1 MGLKAELKT
10 ENIGVL
16 LTTIFYGIAGI
27 VCFAILAITAEYRL
41 IHVALMGIISL
52 ATAYGLFRRRRWAL
66 WSAFVLFFTNT
77 AFALSMLYYTMGS
90 DVFLDG
96 AMIIFLILTWVA
108 TVYLAVRRKKLEF

>member
-1 MGLKAELKT
+1 MGLKAKLKT

-16 LTTIFYGIAGI
+16 LTAIFYGVAGI
-27 VCFAILAITAEYRL
+27 VCFAVLAITSEYRL

-66 WSAFVLFFTNT
+66 WSVFVLFFMNMTFT
-77 AFALSMLYYTMGS
+77 LSMLYYTLGS
-90 DVFLDG
+90 DVLLDS
-96 AMIIFLILTWVA
+96 AMVIYLILTWVA